1 MNKVFVNQLKEK
13 DTFATPFMLSQLSMN
28 HDKNG
33 KAFLSLSITD
43 KSGSLNAMMWDNVET
58 ISSSFEVGD
67 IFFVKGH
74 IQNYQNKLQAV
85 IHNIKEISKDT
96 IDMQDYIKSTASSTD
111 VMFAELQEIVANL
124 QDDYIKQLI
133 QNTLNTKEVQKRLLK
148 YPAAKSI
155 HHAYIGGLLEHTLS
169 ICKIMEF
176 MAKHYPFV
184 KRDLLIFGA
193 IYHDIGK
200 LWELSIEKGFQYT
213 DRGRLVG
220 HMQIACEMVDEQAGL
235 ILGFP
240 QELKDILKHIILSHH
255 GRLEYGSPKR
265 PKFIEAQIVA
275 MIDDLDSKVNSM
287 QGLIQEEIDSSWT
300 RYNSQFDRYLYTEIY
315 KKQTTEE

>member
-13 DTFATPFMLSQLSMN
+13 DTFSTAFMLSQMSLN

-33 KAFLSLSITD
+33 KAFLSLTISD
-43 KSGSLNAMMWDNVET
+43 KSGTLNAMMWDNVESV
-58 ISSSFEVGD
+58 SSSFEVGD
-67 IFFVKGH
+67 IVMIKGH

-85 IHNIKEISKDT
+85 IHHIKEISKDELE
-96 IDMQDYIKSTASSTD
+96 MQDFIKVSSSSTD
-111 VMFAELQEIVANL
+111 VMYAELLKIV
-124 QDDYIKQLI
+124 DTMSDIHIKQLI
-133 QNTLNTKEVQKRLLK
+133 QNTLNNKEVQKRLLK
-148 YPAAKSI
+148 YPAAKTI
-155 HHAYIGGLLEHTLS
+155 HHAYIGGLLEHILS

-176 MAKHYPFV
+176 MAHHYPFV

-213 DRGRLVG
+213 DKGRLVG
-220 HMQIACEMVDEQAGL
+220 HMQIACEMIDEQSSQ

-265 PKFIEAQIVA
+265 PKFLEAQIVA

-287 QGLIQEEIDSSWT
+287 LGLIQEEPEGSWT

-315 KKQTTEE
+315 KKEQSE